1 MSFPQI
7 LGLLFYGLVGLLFL
21 GLLRVEIASWLRDRR
36 NPVLRRRASRRLRR
50 RGLGASLLALAL
62 ILLKYPGSN
71 GLSPMLQRVKLLICL
86 TLCIAAILVTLWDFR
101 VIRQEMKKDAEGFVK
116 DSAQDLRRYLEKAA
130 AKGRRKPSS

>member
-1 MSFPQI
+1 MSFLQI

-62 ILLKYPGSN
+62 ILLKYPGSH
-71 GLSPMLQRVKLLICL
+71 GLSTMLQILKLLICL

>member
-36 NPVLRRRASRRLRR
+36 NPVLRSRASRRLRR
-50 RGLGASLLALAL
+50 RGLGGSFLVLAL
-62 ILLKYPGSN
+62 ILLKYPGSH
-71 GLSPMLQRVKLLICL
+71 GLSTILQILKLLICL

-101 VIRQEMKKDAEGFVK
+101 VIRQEMKEDVEGFVK
-116 DSAQDLRRYLEKAA
+116 NSAQDLRRYLEKAA
-130 AKGRRKPSS
+130 VKDRRKPSS

>member
-36 NPVLRRRASRRLRR
+36 NPVLRSRASRRLRR
-50 RGLGASLLALAL
+50 RGLGGSFLVLAL
-62 ILLKYPGSN
+62 ILLKYPGSH
-71 GLSPMLQRVKLLICL
+71 GLSTILQILKLLICL

-101 VIRQEMKKDAEGFVK
+101 VIRQEMKEDVEGFVK
-116 DSAQDLRRYLEKAA
+116 NSAQDLRRFLKKADL
-130 AKGRRKPSS
+130 KSRRKPSS

>member
-1 MSFPQI
+1 MSFLQI

-50 RGLGASLLALAL
+50 RGLGGSFLALAL
-62 ILLKYPGSN
+62 ILLRYPGSH
-71 GLSPMLQRVKLLICL
+71 GLSAMLQIVKLLICL

-101 VIRQEMKKDAEGFVK
+101 VIRQEMKEDVEGFVK
-116 DSAQDLRRYLEKAA
+116 NSAQDLRRYLEKAA
-130 AKGRRKPSS
+130 AKDRRKPSS